1 MIPVLEF
8 CGTFISSVDASY
20 STAYV
25 YGQDGQRS
33 NKYTQTS
40 ETLYFNKMWTLHTDR
55 GNNIYGGQTAKNI
68 YLGET

>member
-33 NKYTQTS
+33 NKYTQSS
-40 ETLYFNKMWTLHTDR
+40 EQGLSMKEKYSKVTLWWKGYYLNK
-55 GNNIYGGQTAKNI
+55 
-68 YLGET
+68 